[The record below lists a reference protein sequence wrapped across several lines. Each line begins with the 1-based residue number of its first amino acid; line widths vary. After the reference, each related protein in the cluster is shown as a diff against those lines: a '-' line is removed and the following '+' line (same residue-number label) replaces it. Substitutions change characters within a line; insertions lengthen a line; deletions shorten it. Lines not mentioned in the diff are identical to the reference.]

1 MWRNF
6 ANQKSPHRNINSLTK
21 KKPSYLFYEV
31 FSRCSNYKADSDL
44 CNFHFLKTWMYIA
57 IPVSLY
63 TGERIFR
70 AIRSC
75 LYEVNVL
82 KVILF

>member
-1 MWRNF
+1 M
-6 ANQKSPHRNINSLTK
+6 QKYKLSQGKIHHIFSLK
-21 KKPSYLFYEV
+21 CSLDAPILKLILICV
-31 FSRCSNYKADSDL
+31 IFS
-44 CNFHFLKTWMYIA
+44 FLKTWMYIA
-57 IPVSLY
+57 VPVLLY

-82 KVILF
+82 KVFPFFFPI